1 MSINAIN
8 GLSIYEY
15 YYSINNNNKKKEA
28 KKESPLASELEK
40 YGLKAT
46 ENEAYN
52 VQLLK
57 QAQAN
62 EKAQQEESSSTT
74 SYTDRPW
81 ADIMY
86 QLNIEFNE
94 DPRDDIEDIKEE
106 LKKLTAGIDDEDFS
120 KEIKDLE
127 NYVSDLYISYIN
139 TNSSSIDTSLSLTTQ
154 LNNLAI
160 MNIANF
166 T

>member
-1 MSINAIN
+1 MSINAIS

-15 YYSINNNNKKKEA
+15 YYSINNKKKEA

-62 EKAQQEESSSTT
+62 EKSKEESSSTT
-74 SYTDRPW
+74 SYADRPW

-94 DPRDDIEDIKEE
+94 DPKDDIVDIKEE

-139 TNSSSIDTSLSLTTQ
+139 TNSSNIDTSLSLTTQ

>member
-1 MSINAIN
+1 MSINAIS

-15 YYSINNNNKKKEA
+15 YYSINNKKKEE

-46 ENEAYN
+46 DNEAYN
-52 VQLLK
+52 VQMLR
-57 QAQAN
+57 QAREN
-62 EKAQQEESSSTT
+62 EKSKEEASSTT
-74 SYTDRPW
+74 SYANRPW

-86 QLNIEFNE
+86 QLNIEFND
-94 DPRDDIEDIKEE
+94 DPKDDIEDIKEE
-106 LKKLTAGIDDEDFS
+106 LKKLTAGIDDEDFN
-120 KEIKDLE
+120 KEIEDLE

-139 TNSSSIDTSLSLTTQ
+139 TNSTNMDTSLSLTTQ

>member
-15 YYSINNNNKKKEA
+15 YYSINNNKKKEA

-74 SYTDRPW
+74 SYADRPW

-106 LKKLTAGIDDEDFS
+106 LKKLTAGFDDEDFN